1 MTPSFTSLLI
11 YLLALLPAIG
21 WILVYR
27 YLDSRDPE
35 PMMATSQALLW
46 GILSTVPVF
55 GLQFVFSNYP
65 QYDFLSML
73 QSSVASPMVF
83 SALFLVFVAVI
94 EEFVKAGAF
103 ILIVRRFEGAFN
115 QVVDGIVYAAFIGIG
130 FAFAE
135 NIYYFTRAIEAFQL
149 SGNFMAVF
157 SIRSFGTM
165 LAHTLFTGLFGFY
178 FAKAYFSPLIEKS
191 SHKEKLW
198 HNMKHNFK
206 QAIRLRATFFHLLPG
221 RENEGLS
228 IKRNVMIL
236 EGFLVAVLVHFLY
249 NGLIKLEVFGK
260 NWTFLI
266 VPLLFVSAWFVW
278 SRFFIPLYIR
288 IFTFVKTKKKG
299 VYRVK
304 AR

>member
-1 MTPSFTSLLI
+1 MTSSLTSLFI

-35 PMMATSQALLW
+35 PMKATSMALVW

-55 GLQFVFSNYP
+55 GLQFFFSAYP
-65 QYDFLSML
+65 DYDLLSML
-73 QSSVASPMVF
+73 QSNVTNPLVF

-94 EEFVKAGAF
+94 EELVKAGAF
-103 ILIVRRFEGAFN
+103 IIIIRKYEAAFN

-178 FAKAYFSPLIEKS
+178 FAKAYFSPFIEKT

-198 HNMKHNFK
+198 HNLKHNVK
-206 QAIRLRATFFHLLPG
+206 QAVRLRATCLHLLPG
-221 RENEGLS
+221 RDKEPMS
-228 IKRNVMIL
+228 IKRNVMIF

-278 SRFFIPLYIR
+278 SRFFVPLYVKIV
-288 IFTFVKTKKKG
+288 TFVKTRKG
-299 VYRVK
+299 LYRVK
-304 AR
+304 VR